1 MWWTPSSFI
10 SSILP
15 YRRCFFPAAPGPDT
29 HMKLLFISIQIL
41 RRPPARAPGQIT
53 DMKLVFIPI
62 SILGGLLAGAIG
74 QKAFDAI
81 WGRVDEQEPPQPE
94 HREVSLAK
102 LAIALVIEGAIFRLV
117 KGLFDHAARR
127 GFARMTGEWPGEEE
141 PEKA

>member
-1 MWWTPSSFI
+1 
-10 SSILP
+10 
-15 YRRCFFPAAPGPDT
+15 
-29 HMKLLFISIQIL
+29 
-41 RRPPARAPGQIT
+41 
-53 DMKLVFIPI
+53 MKLVFIPI
-62 SILGGLLAGAIG
+62 SIVGGLLAGAIG

-81 WGRVDEQEPPQPE
+81 WGKVDDREPPQPE

-117 KGLFDHAARR
+117 KGLFDHSARR